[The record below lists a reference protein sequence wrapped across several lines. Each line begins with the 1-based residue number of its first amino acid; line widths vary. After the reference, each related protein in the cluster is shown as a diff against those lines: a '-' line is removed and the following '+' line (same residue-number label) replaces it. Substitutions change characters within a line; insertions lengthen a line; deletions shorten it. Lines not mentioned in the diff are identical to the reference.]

1 MKTFILLS
9 FSLTLATGACSNI
22 PGNKGGEGPQGHG
35 GDTPPATELA
45 EQNLLRA
52 MELADDAIA
61 HYFTGEGMAMARFY
75 DPYTDVRS
83 DEKGS
88 VWMYTAAIE
97 AVNAIMQALKTYDA
111 HGQPTLRDTHSE
123 RYRDLLA
130 QLYDNLAYYQG
141 TFELTSYTQTR
152 EWTVY
157 GVHRASGKGNAN
169 VAGIENVYD
178 DQQWLVRE
186 LLHSYKLTGEP
197 RYLAEAEY
205 LTEYVLDGW
214 DCTLDASGKENG
226 GIPWGP
232 GYTTKHTCS
241 NGPFISSLVWLHEHY
256 AESDEEINHRYIIP
270 GGKRETSVVK
280 KRDYYLQFA
289 ESVYHWQK
297 EHLLRSDG
305 VYDDFMG
312 GCGDC
317 KIRYETVDGVRY
329 RTNTPLNDRVG
340 PPYSYN
346 SGATLSGTADLYR
359 VTGNAAYLDDLK
371 QLSDNSFQYF
381 AKISDQLPG
390 HYEYAVNGFNNWFNG
405 VLMRAYVETYPI
417 YNQVDRYINTFQQN
431 LDYGFT
437 NFRHNG
443 ILPHNLLQGWDNGNR
458 NVEGMFAF
466 TFAAEYALL
475 AEYQLEKEP

>member
-1 MKTFILLS
+1 MKPFILYVFFS
-9 FSLTLATGACSNI
+9 FGIVAHAYCDGTDRR
-22 PGNKGGEGPQGHG
+22 GNV
-35 GDTPPATELA
+35 DLA
-45 EQNLLRA
+45 EQNLQRA
-52 MELADDAIA
+52 MEIADEAVGR
-61 HYFTGEGMAMARFY
+61 YFTGDDLAMARFY
-75 DPYTDVRS
+75 NPYTDVRS

-97 AVNAIMQALKTYDA
+97 AVNAILHTLRAHEA
-111 HGQPTLRDTHSE
+111 HGQATLHDRHFE

-130 QLYDNLAYYQG
+130 RLYDNLAYYQG

-157 GVHRASGKGNAN
+157 GVHRASSKGSAK

-197 RYLAEAEY
+197 RYLEEAEY

-256 AESDEEINHRYIIP
+256 AGTDEEITHRYIAP
-270 GGKRETSVVK
+270 DKKRETTRIK

-289 ESVYHWQK
+289 ESVYGWQK
-297 EHLLRSDG
+297 DHLLRSDG

-312 GCGDC
+312 GCGSC
-317 KIRYETVDGVRY
+317 KITYETVDGTKY
-329 RTNTPLNDRVG
+329 RANTPLNDRVG

-346 SGATLSGTADLYR
+346 SGSTLSGAVDLYR
-359 VTGNAAYLDDLK
+359 ATGKEAYLEDLTE
-371 QLSDNSFQYF
+371 LADNSFRHF

-390 HYEYAVNGFNNWFNG
+390 HYEYAVSGFNNWFNG
-405 VLMRAYVETYPI
+405 VLMRAYVEAYPV
-417 YNQVDRYINTFQQN
+417 YSQVDQYINTFQQN
-431 LDYGFT
+431 LDYGYS
-437 NFRHNG
+437 NFLHNG
-443 ILPHNLLQGWDNGNR
+443 ILPPDLLHGWNDGNQQ
-458 NVEGMFAF
+458 VEGMFAF

-475 AEYQLEKEP
+475 AEYALGK